1 VHELVFA
8 ALNEQKT
15 KRRWRTFFILLTFV
29 YMTPSVLL
37 MSGVNMQD
45 WFDGSDSTGR
55 HTAKVE
61 LSGPIVPGQSSSA
74 EQVIKGLTRAFQDE
88 KTAGVILEINSP
100 GGSPVQSAYIYDAIK
115 HLRARYPETPLY
127 AVVEDVA
134 ASGGYFVASVAD
146 KIFVNRSSMVGSI
159 GVRMDNFG
167 AVDLIEKLGIE
178 RRLLTAGEHKGLMD
192 PFLPLNQVQQQNIQ
206 AMLVDVHRHFIE
218 AVRKGRGGRLKDNAD
233 LFSGLVWS
241 GEQAMELGL
250 VDAYGS
256 TYSVAQDVI
265 GENEIKDFTPV
276 VPLIERLTRGVGAT
290 LRLVIDSVWWSNRAS
305 L

>member
-1 VHELVFA
+1 MKQSIHKNQDTLADGEYHRIVHELAFA

-15 KRRWRTFFILLTFV
+15 KRRWRTFFIFLTFV
-29 YMTPSVLL
+29 YVTPSVLL

-45 WFDGSDSTGR
+45 WFDGSETDGW

-74 EQVIKGLTRAFQDE
+74 EQVIKGLTRAFKDE

-115 HLRARYPETPLY
+115 HLRSRYPKTLLY

-146 KIFVNRSSMVGSI
+146 KIFVNQSSMVGSI

-178 RRLLTAGEHKGLMD
+178 RRLLTAGDMD
-192 PFLPLNQVQQQNIQ
+192 NGIFCGV
-206 AMLVDVHRHFIE
+206 LV
-218 AVRKGRGGRLKDNAD
+218 AACPYP
-233 LFSGLVWS
+233 
-241 GEQAMELGL
+241 A
-250 VDAYGS
+250 
-256 TYSVAQDVI
+256 
-265 GENEIKDFTPV
+265 
-276 VPLIERLTRGVGAT
+276 
-290 LRLVIDSVWWSNRAS
+290 
-305 L
+305 